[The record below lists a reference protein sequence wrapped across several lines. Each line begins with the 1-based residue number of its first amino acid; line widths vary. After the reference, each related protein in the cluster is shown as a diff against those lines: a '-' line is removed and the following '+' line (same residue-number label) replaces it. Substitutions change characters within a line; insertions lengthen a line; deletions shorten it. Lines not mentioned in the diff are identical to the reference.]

1 MILTHRLRSFLQFT
15 VALIFLLPLFWMI
28 SASLLPLGKPLP
40 QTFHLL
46 PTAPSLENFQ
56 RIWNIVPIARFTLNS
71 LFVIALAVPLT
82 LITSSWAGFAISQLP
97 RPSQRRW
104 VILSLIILM
113 VPGIALWS
121 TRFVLFKYLGW
132 LDTIWA
138 LIAPAW
144 MGTSP
149 FYVLMFY
156 RAFRRIPL
164 AIYDSAR
171 VDGANVLTI
180 WRDIALPMVRPT
192 LLGVALLA
200 FIFYWGDFLSP
211 LLYLNSERLYT
222 LPVALQTLH
231 QMSRSDWPLLMAAA
245 IWTTTIPIALFLL
258 VQPFFS
264 KSYE

>member
-1 MILTHRLRSFLQFT
+1 MSNHRLHTALQFT
-15 VALIFLLPLFWMI
+15 IALLFLLPLFWMLG
-28 SASLLPLGKPLP
+28 ASFLPIGKPLP

-46 PTAPSLENFQ
+46 PALPTFQNFQ
-56 RIWNIVPIARFTLNS
+56 RIWQIVPIARFTLNS
-71 LFVIALAVPLT
+71 LLITSFAVLLT
-82 LITSSWAGFAISQLP
+82 LLTSSWAGFAISQLP
-97 RPSQRRW
+97 RPSQQRW
-104 VILSLIILM
+104 VMLSLAILM

-121 TRFVLFKYLGW
+121 TRFLLFKYLGW

-149 FYVLMFY
+149 FFVLMFY

-171 VDGANVLTI
+171 VDGGNAITI
-180 WRDIALPMVRPT
+180 WSNIALPMVRPT
-192 LLGVALLA
+192 LLGVALLSFA
-200 FIFYWGDFLSP
+200 LYWGDFLSP
-211 LLYLNSERLYT
+211 LLYLNGEQLYT

-245 IWTTTIPIALFLL
+245 VWTTAIPIALFLL

-264 KSYE
+264 QNR